1 VRSERGINEAA
12 LGRATKGGAFAYGDS
27 EINLK
32 GGTTSQIR
40 NLLRLQTAAGL
51 DAVMCALINGIQW
64 QLRNLVC
71 TPEELDVYLSACE
84 PVSRG
89 LFYEVFEKPDVLQ
102 IGNFLQ
108 WQSPV
113 KTAFPENDTARA
125 RVFLSPLGWR
135 SPTVIFL
142 HALMSASDIGYRR
155 IAARLNRRGWNAVLM
170 HLPYHYSRV
179 PRGHFNGALALTA
192 NLPQNAET
200 LRQAVIEVRQLMN
213 FFRLNG
219 CQDFGVIGTSYG
231 GWVGAL
237 VSFLERDFRFVT
249 LLQPIA
255 DVEHAIWESPASST
269 IRGALMAAGIERG
282 ASRRHAHLTSPLDG
296 RPACDGARVLIIGG
310 EYDTIAPPSILKVL
324 AQIWPE
330 SRFALVA
337 QGHFGYAA
345 MREALRSI
353 EHFL

>member
-1 VRSERGINEAA
+1 MRGFRWNLDLSGDNQQNVGEGSGLCSVLKRQRLEPSLTDNLRKISDLERRDNKSDQD
-12 LGRATKGGAFAYGDS
+12 LLQ
-27 EINLK
+27 LK
-32 GGTTSQIR
+32 
-40 NLLRLQTAAGL
+40 TAAGL

-64 QLRNLVC
+64 QLRYLVC
-71 TPEELDVYLSACE
+71 SPEELDVYLSACE

-102 IGNFLQ
+102 DGNFLQ

-125 RVFLSPLGWR
+125 RVFLSPSGLR

-213 FFRLNG
+213 FFRVNG

-255 DVEHAIWESPASST
+255 DVEHAIWESPASFNDQK
-269 IRGALMAAGIERG
+269 GFAGGRNRARCVEKAR
-282 ASRRHAHLTSPLDG
+282 ASDL
-296 RPACDGARVLIIGG
+296 
-310 EYDTIAPPSILKVL
+310 
-324 AQIWPE
+324 
-330 SRFALVA
+330 
-337 QGHFGYAA
+337 
-345 MREALRSI
+345 ALRWPTC
-353 EHFL
+353 L